1 MHLSRWRE
9 SKQLGVGLM
18 STDQCHRKRHA
29 PQEPYLPT
37 VASIAVWGPLLSQLR
52 DHHSLFP
59 PVFISR
65 AISKL
70 LGSSMQP
77 DSRMSTTNMEVEDS
91 PRDTTYDEYLA
102 RWVVWVIQTW
112 EDSSGSENYL
122 RKELFLSL
130 SPSLLPGKSALA
142 DKTKM

>member
-1 MHLSRWRE
+1 
-9 SKQLGVGLM
+9 
-18 STDQCHRKRHA
+18 
-29 PQEPYLPT
+29 
-37 VASIAVWGPLLSQLR
+37 
-52 DHHSLFP
+52 
-59 PVFISR
+59 
-65 AISKL
+65 
-70 LGSSMQP
+70 MQP